1 MARKVRKEIRTAVS
15 IHTSKPIRVKVPPLR
30 IPRPWKPANVTV
42 IQCAVP
48 YEALDVS
55 DAELR
60 LARKRDAIFKQVR
73 DGMIGQAKAMELL
86 EVKKSQFYNLFKS
99 FLESNSYLDLAR
111 KKRGTKPGSHKLTPG
126 QLSALELSFQENY
139 KGPSAS
145 SAKVWKGAQGLVSE
159 EELPPSKYQ
168 CRKFVAAKPEKE
180 KHYRRLGKESGDNKY
195 ISKPKKKIMERVL
208 QQVQMDHTM
217 VDIILVDEFDRK
229 VLVGR
234 PWLTIIM
241 CALTRVILG
250 LHLSLRPPGLSTVA
264 SALAFAVLDK
274 CTFLESWELDSRA
287 YPYYGIPFLIYTDN
301 AAEFTSPRFIA
312 MCKRWGMDWD
322 HRPIGKK
329 WYGGLIERVIGTF
342 MNEIHFLPGTTGSNV
357 IQRAGLTPELDAKY
371 DIAQCGQFLFDQ
383 AIIYHGTH
391 HEGLGSTPRQAWNH
405 YDSLGLLDHG
415 RVIQQDQRVS
425 FEIDFLAPSYNHT
438 IQSYGINFSGRRYN
452 SLELDPYI
460 GARNV
465 EIRYQSGDLNSIWVL
480 VPGKFLHVPCAYT
493 KNRLSNNWESYC
505 SHKALSS
512 ARHVGH
518 RAPAGLIDDE
528 HALEAQRRQR
538 ELAIEVETQPRG
550 KPRPPKDVTART
562 ERLPT
567 PAAIQPVIGTPR
579 IIESSR
585 GAPEI
590 VQPTLIIDRFSK

>member
-1 MARKVRKEIRTAVS
+1 MSKEISTAVS
-15 IHTSKPIRVKVPPLR
+15 IHTSKPIRVKVSPLR
-30 IPRPWKPANVTV
+30 IPTPWKPANVTV
-42 IQCAVP
+42 TQSAVP

-86 EVKKSQFYNLFKS
+86 EVKKSQFYNLYKS
-99 FLESNSYLDLAR
+99 FSESNSYLDLAR

-126 QLSALELSFQENY
+126 QLSALELSFQEKYN
-139 KGPSAS
+139 GPSAS
-145 SAKVWKGAQGLVSE
+145 SAKVWKYAQGLVPE
-159 EELPPSKYQ
+159 DELPPSKYQ
-168 CRKFVAAKPEKE
+168 CRKFVAAKPEKV
-180 KHYRRLGKESGDNKY
+180 KYYKKYGKEAGDNKY
-195 ISKPKKKIMERVL
+195 IAKPKKKIMERVL

-217 VDIILVDEFDRK
+217 VDIMLVDEFDRD

-250 LHLSLRPPGLSTVA
+250 LHLSLRPPSLRTVA

-274 CTFLESWELDSRA
+274 CTFLESWGLDSRV

-342 MNEIHFLPGTTGSNV
+342 MNEIHFLPGNTGSNV

-371 DIAQCGQFLFDQ
+371 DIVQCAKYLFDQ

-391 HEGLGSTPRQAWNH
+391 HEGLGSTPRQAWNS
-405 YDSLGLLDHG
+405 YASQGALDHE
-415 RVIQQDQRVS
+415 RVILQDQRER
-425 FEIDFLAPSYNHT
+425 FEIEFLAPSYNHT
-438 IQSYGINFSGRRYN
+438 IQIYGINFSGRRYH
-452 SLELDPYI
+452 SPELDPYI

-465 EIRYQSGDLNSIWVL
+465 EIRYQSGDLSSIWVL
-480 VPGKFLHVPCAYT
+480 VPGRFLHVPCTYT

-538 ELAIEVETQPRG
+538 ELAIEVETQPNK
-550 KPRPPKDVTART
+550 KPRPLKDITAQT

-567 PAAIQPVIGTPR
+567 PPAIQPVIGAPR
-579 IIESSR
+579 IIQSSR

-590 VQPTLIIDRFSK
+590 MQPTLIIDRFKK